1 MKRRTIDGQ
10 LLGVSEA
17 SRMIGNSER
26 SLRALVAKGAVPF
39 RRLGSR
45 VVFRKTELEK
55 FLDGLPGV
63 TLRDAEANRKLRS
76 KQ

>member
-1 MKRRTIDGQ
+1 MKRRTFNGL

-17 SRMIGNSER
+17 SALLGNSER
-26 SLRALVAKGAVPF
+26 SLRALVAQGLVPS

-45 VVFRKTELEK
+45 VVFRRAELEK

-63 TLRDAEANRKLRS
+63 SLRDVELNRKARP
-76 KQ
+76 